1 MTQTIMKKV
10 KKQPRLRPHHHRP
23 RAHPAQQPHQTL
35 RLHQARPRQPTT
47 TPIIARRDETKPKTT
62 TKNANRPASTPRTIQ

>member
-10 KKQPRLRPHHHRP
+10 KNQPRLRPHRP
-23 RAHPAQQPHQTL
+23 RAHLAQQRHQTL
-35 RLHQARPRQPTT
+35 RLHQVRPRQPTT
-47 TPIIARRDETKPKTT
+47 TQIIARPGEIKPKTT